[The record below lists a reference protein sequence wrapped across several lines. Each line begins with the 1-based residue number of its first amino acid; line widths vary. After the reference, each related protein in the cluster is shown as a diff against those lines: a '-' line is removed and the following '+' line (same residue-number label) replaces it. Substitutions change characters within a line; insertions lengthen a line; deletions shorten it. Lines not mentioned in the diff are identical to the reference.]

1 MRSHSTNGSVT
12 TVGEQNSITNGL
24 KPRFKRKLLVSAVS
38 IAVGASVLAP
48 QFAFAEA
55 SVADLQAENER
66 LKQEIELLKKSIK
79 PQASNA
85 QSSPEQTASESEE
98 AKTTASTPKAAAA
111 VEEERITQNVLDSV
125 VVTARAREEIAQDV
139 PLPIEVIGGKRLD
152 RDNIVTIN
160 ELVKA
165 VPNLGVFGSNP
176 RQTSIS
182 IRGIGKN
189 SANDTLEPGVG
200 VIVDGVVSSYVGQS
214 WNDFNDLDRIE
225 VLRGPQG
232 TLLGKNTTLGAINVT
247 SKLPSF
253 TPSYNFEGRVGEYDQ
268 MIGKFSATGPLVD
281 GLLAYRGS
289 FFLNKQNGVL
299 DNAWQSNGPSSNET
313 WNETNRIGGRLQF
326 LLTPRDDLSIRT
338 IFDRTQTVENGNK
351 SLLVE
356 DPATFANGTPRL
368 GGTRTTF
375 TSRLTTRSYFNNAD
389 GTPYQPRF
397 GSNSIED
404 SQARPQRTD
413 QGGASVQVGWDI
425 NDQYKLTSI
434 TAYRGQEFDI
444 KNGGSTKFDIGN
456 GGQQLSN
463 RQFSQE
469 VRLNFLG
476 EKSYDYQVGLY
487 FLDAEVY
494 SDDPT
499 SYGADAGAFNAS
511 NAQYTA
517 LQGDPTLT
525 AAQRAQYRTLLRDSQ
540 DGVYRSYVL
549 NPTTKSYAAFGQVN
563 WHLTD
568 KATLTLGLRN
578 TLEFKDGRNKRELD
592 RAGKGITNAT
602 GTDNSKAASY
612 GLNLAN
618 AADLAAWNAAK
629 ALYLQAIGTN
639 SAGFNGIYGWRDGQS
654 IRDSALGWL
663 INPSYKLADNTLL
676 YASVARGEKSGAVE
690 FNTDASSTNYGRPL
704 NVKPEKALDFEL
716 GFKTLLL
723 DNRLLLNANLYYTQI
738 KDYQGNVT
746 VPDPIPTNLNNTRG
760 FLGNIPEVI
769 ARGVEFTTA
778 FAATPNL
785 RLNLSGAYNDAYYK
799 EFDSVTT
806 DVATPVLVD
815 FSGRQLHGAPRVTLS
830 YGVDYNYFIGGGYR
844 AHFFLNNAYRSGTYI
859 GATQAASTYQ
869 DSYNLTDGGIG
880 IGSAGDKWEFSLI
893 ARNLF
898 DKDYK
903 TGASSY
909 SQTSPISE
917 QPGYGRTFGLAFR
930 TKL

>member
-1 MRSHSTNGSVT
+1 M
-12 TVGEQNSITNGL
+12 TVL
-24 KPRFKRKLLVSAVS
+24 KVRRAIRAVDNKTAIVFKRKVLQSAVS
-38 IAVGASVLAP
+38 LAIGATLVVPGLSMAADP
-48 QFAFAEA
+48 T
-55 SVADLQAENER
+55 VADLQAENER
-66 LKQEIELLKKSIK
+66 LKKELESLKQSLNSKKTDSTA
-79 PQASNA
+79 ASN
-85 QSSPEQTASESEE
+85 EE
-98 AKTTASTPKAAAA
+98 ADSAAAA
-111 VEEERITQNVLDSV
+111 APAPKTKQAAKAEEEERITQNVLDSLI
-125 VVTARAREEIAQDV
+125 VTARAREEIAQDV
-139 PLPIEVIGGKRLD
+139 PLPVEVIGGKRLD

-232 TLLGKNTTLGAINVT
+232 TLLGKNTTLGAINIT
-247 SKLPSF
+247 TKAPSF
-253 TPSYNFEGRVGEYDQ
+253 TPGYNVEGRVGEYDQ

-281 GLLAYRGS
+281 DVLAYRAS
-289 FFLNKQNGVL
+289 FFFNKQNGML
-299 DNAWQSNGPSSNET
+299 DNVWQTNGPSSNET
-313 WNETNRIGGRLQF
+313 WNETNRIGGRVQF
-326 LLTPRDDLSIRT
+326 LLTPREDLSIRT
-338 IFDRTQTVENGNK
+338 ILDRTQTVENGNK
-351 SLLVE
+351 SLLIA
-356 DPATFANGTPRL
+356 DPATFSNGTTARTNSF
-368 GGTRTTF
+368 TR
-375 TSRLTTRSYFNNAD
+375 RITRAYFNNAD
-389 GTPYQPRF
+389 GTPYQPRY

-413 QGGASVQVGWDI
+413 QGGASVQVNWDI
-425 NDQYKLTSI
+425 NDEYKLTSI

-444 KNGGSTKFDIGN
+444 KNGGITKFDIGN

-469 VRLNFLG
+469 LRLNFVG
-476 EKSYDYQVGLY
+476 DKAFDYQVGLY
-487 FLDAEVY
+487 YLDAEVY

-499 SYGADAGAFNAS
+499 YYGADAGAFNAS
-511 NAQYTA
+511 NSQYAFLAPSNNAT
-517 LQGDPTLT
+517 D
-525 AAQRAQYRTLLRDSQ
+525 AARYRGLLRDSM

-578 TLEFKDGRNKRELD
+578 TLEFKGGRNKRELD
-592 RAGKGITNAT
+592 RAGKAITNVN
-602 GTDNSKAASY
+602 GTDDSKAASY
-612 GLNLAN
+612 GLNLADTEDFN
-618 AADLAAWNAAK
+618 AWEAAK
-629 ALYLQAIGTN
+629 DLYLQAIGTN
-639 SAGFNGIYGWRDGQS
+639 RTAGASGIYDWRSGKS
-654 IRDSALGWL
+654 IRDNSIGWL
-663 INPSYKLADNTLL
+663 INPSYKLTESTLL
-676 YASVARGEKSGAVE
+676 YASAARGEKSGAVE
-690 FNTDASSTNYGRPL
+690 FNTDISSANYGRPL
-704 NVKPEKALDFEL
+704 NVKPEQALDFEL

-746 VPDPIPTNLNNTRG
+746 VPDPTPTNINNTRG

-769 ARGVEFTTA
+769 ARGLEFTTA

-785 RLNLSGAYNDAYYK
+785 RLNFSGAYNDAYYK
-799 EFDSVTT
+799 EFESVTT
-806 DVATPVLVD
+806 DVQTPVLVD

-830 YGVDYNYFIGGGYR
+830 YGADYNYFFGAGYR
-844 AHFFLNNAYRSGTYI
+844 AHFFVNNAYRSGTYI

-869 DSYNLTDGGIG
+869 DAYNITDGGVG
-880 IGSAGDKWEFSLI
+880 IGSASDKWEFTLI
-893 ARNLF
+893 ARNIF

-903 TGASSY
+903 TGANSY
-909 SQTSPISE
+909 GNTSPITE
-917 QPGYGRTFGLAFR
+917 QPGYGRTVGIAFR
-930 TKL
+930 ARM

>member
-1 MRSHSTNGSVT
+1 MT
-12 TVGEQNSITNGL
+12 EL
-24 KPRFKRKLLVSAVS
+24 KVKSARRGAVAGPSFIFKWKVLQSAVS
-38 IAVGASVLAP
+38 FAIGATLLVPGLAM
-48 QFAFAEA
+48 AEP
-55 SVADLQAENER
+55 SIADLQAENER
-66 LKQEIELLKKSIK
+66 LKQELESLKKDLKANKTQSSTQNAAAEEEGEPIEANAGKTKSAAK
-79 PQASNA
+79 PQ
-85 QSSPEQTASESEE
+85 EE
-98 AKTTASTPKAAAA
+98 D
-111 VEEERITQNVLDSV
+111 RITQNVLDSV
-125 VVTARAREEIAQDV
+125 VVSARAREEIAQDV

-182 IRGIGKN
+182 IRGVGKN

-232 TLLGKNTTLGAINVT
+232 TLLGKNTTLGAINIT
-247 SKLPSF
+247 TKAPSF
-253 TPSYNFEGRVGEYDQ
+253 TPAYNVEGRVGEYNQ

-281 GLLAYRGS
+281 DLLAYRAS
-289 FFLNKQNGVL
+289 FFLNKQDGVL
-299 DNAWQSNGPSSNET
+299 DNVWQTNGPSGNET
-313 WNETNRIGGRLQF
+313 WNETNRIGGKLQF
-326 LLTPRDDLSIRT
+326 LLTPTENLSIRT
-338 IFDRTQTVENGNK
+338 ILDRTQSVENGNK
-351 SLLVE
+351 SLLIS
-356 DPATFANGTPRL
+356 DPATFADGTA
-368 GGTRTTF
+368 RTTTF
-375 TSRLTTRSYFNNAD
+375 SSRLARSYFNNAD
-389 GTPYQPRF
+389 GSAYRPVY
-397 GSNSIED
+397 GNNSIQD

-413 QGGASVQVGWDI
+413 QGGGSVQVGWNI
-425 NDQYKLTSI
+425 NDNYSLTSI

-444 KNGGSTKFDIGN
+444 KNGGVTKFDIGN

-469 VRLNFLG
+469 IRLNFVG
-476 EKSYDYQVGLY
+476 EKAYDYQVGLY
-487 FLDAEVY
+487 YLDAEVY

-499 SYGADAGAFNAS
+499 YYGADAGAFNAS
-511 NAQYTA
+511 NAQYAA
-517 LQGDPTLT
+517 LSD
-525 AAQRAQYRTLLRDSQ
+525 ARYRGLLRDSQ

-549 NPTTKSYAAFGQVN
+549 NPQTKSYAAFGQVN

-612 GLNLAN
+612 GLDLAN
-618 AADLAAWNAAK
+618 AADLTAWNAAK
-629 ALYLQAIGTN
+629 ALYRQAIGTN
-639 SAGFNGIYGWRDGQS
+639 NAGFNGIYDWREGQG
-654 IRDSALGWL
+654 IRDNSIGWL
-663 INPSYKLADNTLL
+663 INPSYKLTESTLL

-690 FNTDASSTNYGRPL
+690 FNTDASSADYGRPL
-704 NVKPEKALDFEL
+704 NVKPEKALDFEV
-716 GFKTLLL
+716 GFKSLFL
-723 DNRLLLNANLYYTQI
+723 DNRLMLNANLYYTQI

-746 VPDPIPTNLNNTRG
+746 VPDPTNPIPNSTRG

-769 ARGVEFTTA
+769 ARGLEFSSA
-778 FAATPNL
+778 FAVTPNL

-806 DVATPVLVD
+806 DVANPTLVD
-815 FSGRQLHGAPRVTLS
+815 FSGRQLHGAPKVTLS
-830 YGVDYNYFIGGGYR
+830 YGADYNYFFGAGYR
-844 AHFFLNNAYRSGTYI
+844 AHFFINNAYRSGTYL

-869 DSYNLTDGGIG
+869 DAYNLTDGGVG
-880 IGSAGDKWEFSLI
+880 IGSANDKWEFSLI

-903 TGASSY
+903 TGASSF
-909 SQTSPISE
+909 SSSGAITE
-917 QPGYGRTFGLAFR
+917 QPGYGRTVGVAFR
-930 TKL
+930 AKL

>member
-1 MRSHSTNGSVT
+1 M
-12 TVGEQNSITNGL
+12 TVL
-24 KPRFKRKLLVSAVS
+24 KVRRAIRAVDNKTAIVFKRKVLQSAVS
-38 IAVGASVLAP
+38 LAIGAALVVPGLSMAADP
-48 QFAFAEA
+48 T
-55 SVADLQAENER
+55 VADLQAENER
-66 LKQEIELLKKSIK
+66 LKKELESLKQSLNSKKTDSTA
-79 PQASNA
+79 ASN
-85 QSSPEQTASESEE
+85 EE
-98 AKTTASTPKAAAA
+98 ADSATDAAPAPKTKQAAKAE
-111 VEEERITQNVLDSV
+111 EEERITQNVLDSLI
-125 VVTARAREEIAQDV
+125 VTARAREEIAQDV
-139 PLPIEVIGGKRLD
+139 PLPVEVIGGKRLD

-232 TLLGKNTTLGAINVT
+232 TLLGKNTTLGAINIT
-247 SKLPSF
+247 TKAPSF
-253 TPSYNFEGRVGEYDQ
+253 TPGYNVEGRVGEYDQ

-281 GLLAYRGS
+281 DLLAYRAS
-289 FFLNKQNGVL
+289 FFFNKQNGIL

-313 WNETNRIGGRLQF
+313 WNETNRIGGRVQF
-326 LLTPRDDLSIRT
+326 LLTPTENLSIRT
-338 IFDRTQTVENGNK
+338 ILDRTQTVENGNK
-351 SLLVE
+351 SVLIS
-356 DPATFANGTPRL
+356 DPATFADGTPRTNSF
-368 GGTRTTF
+368 TRRI
-375 TSRLTTRSYFNNAD
+375 SRSYFNNAD
-389 GTPYQPRF
+389 GTPYQPRY

-413 QGGASVQVGWDI
+413 QGGASVQVNWDI
-425 NDQYKLTSI
+425 NDEYKLTSI

-444 KNGGSTKFDIGN
+444 KNGGATRFDINN

-469 VRLNFLG
+469 LRLNFVG
-476 EKSYDYQVGLY
+476 DKSYDYQVGMY
-487 FLDAEVY
+487 YLDAEVF
-494 SDDPT
+494 SDDP
-499 SYGADAGAFNAS
+499 SYFGPDGGAFNAS

-517 LQGDPTLT
+517 LSADPRYLG
-525 AAQRAQYRTLLRDSQ
+525 LLKDSQ
-540 DGVYRSYVL
+540 NGVYRSYVL

-563 WHLTD
+563 WHLTE

-592 RAGKGITNAT
+592 RAGKAITNAD
-602 GTDNSKAASY
+602 GTDDSKAASY
-612 GLNLAN
+612 GLNLGN

-629 ALYLQAIGTN
+629 GLYQQAIGTN
-639 SAGFNGIYGWRDGQS
+639 AAGFNGIYDWRNGQS
-654 IRDSALGWL
+654 IRDNSIGWL
-663 INPSYKLADNTLL
+663 INPSYKLTDSTLL
-676 YASVARGEKSGAVE
+676 YASAARGEKSGAVE
-690 FNTDASSTNYGRPL
+690 FNNDASSADYGRPL
-704 NVKPEKALDFEL
+704 NVKPEQALDFEL
-716 GFKTLLL
+716 GFKTLLF

-746 VPDPIPTNLNNTRG
+746 VPDPTPTNLNNTRG

-769 ARGVEFTTA
+769 ARGLEFTTA

-785 RLNLSGAYNDAYYK
+785 RLNFSGAYNDAFYK

-806 DVATPVLVD
+806 DVANPVLVD
-815 FSGRQLHGAPRVTLS
+815 FSGRQLHGAPKVTLS
-830 YGVDYNYFIGGGYR
+830 YGADYNYFFGAGYR
-844 AHFFLNNAYRSGTYI
+844 AHFFVNNAYRSGTYI

-869 DSYNLTDGGIG
+869 DAYNITDGGVG
-880 IGSAGDKWEFSLI
+880 IGSASDKWEFTVI
-893 ARNLF
+893 ARNIF

-903 TGASSY
+903 TGASSFGN
-909 SQTSPISE
+909 TGPITE
-917 QPGYGRTFGLAFR
+917 QPGYGRTLGIAFR
-930 TKL
+930 ARM